1 MKKYESPVIELTEL
15 IAEDVITTSPGDTPT
30 YDYAW

>member
-1 MKKYESPVIELTEL
+1 MKNYETPTIDVTNLVI
-15 IAEDVITTSPGDTPT
+15 EDVITTSPGDTPG